1 MHRVELL
8 APAKDKETA
17 IAAINCGAD
26 AVYIGAPAFGARRAA
41 PNSLDDIKEVVDY
54 AHKFNVKVHVT
65 INTILTDSELEEA
78 ADLIYKLYDAGID
91 AIIVQ
96 DTGIL
101 KLAIDG
107 KLPPIAIHASTQCDN
122 RNLEK
127 VKFFEKLGVSRVI
140 LARETSLDEIKKIC
154 ANTTCEIETFIHG
167 ALCVSYSGQCYL
179 SYAIGGRSANRG
191 ECAQPCRKKYSLT
204 DENGN
209 LIAKDKYLLN
219 LRDFNASK
227 HIEELIK
234 AGVKSFKIEG
244 RLKDINYVKN
254 VTAFYRREI
263 DKYAEKTSSGRI
275 ELDFEPDVNK
285 SFNRGFTD
293 YFLEGRKNCFNFTSP
308 KSIGEKLGKVT
319 KTGRNYFE
327 MADDFK
333 LSPQDGICWF
343 ENGEMKGCLVNRTEG
358 AKIFPNVRTLPQKGT
373 LIYRNQD
380 TAFDK
385 QLKNSK
391 TKRRIRADFEFEH
404 NTLTAKDEDGNK
416 AALPV
421 TSSELPE
428 NPDKMKVNF
437 INKLKKTGGSDFY
450 TGNIN
455 INGEL
460 PFLPVSQINEIRR
473 KILALLMEE
482 RLKNYRRDIQ
492 KPLHYT
498 AFPFAEVE
506 YTANI
511 HNTQAKGFYEH
522 CGCRVNEMSFE
533 SSSKIKGKCLMQTKH
548 CLKYAFNMC
557 KSPEKLFLIDEK
569 GKKYRLEFDCKNC
582 MMKIFS

>member
-26 AVYIGAPAFGARRAA
+26 AVYIGAPSFGARRAA
-41 PNSLDDIKEVVDY
+41 PNSLNDIKEVVEY

-78 ADLIYKLYDAGID
+78 AELIRKLYDAGVD

-127 VKFFEKLGVSRVI
+127 VTFFDNLGVSRVI

-191 ECAQPCRKKYSLT
+191 ECAQPCRKKYSLA
-204 DENGN
+204 DEKGN

-263 DKYAEKTSSGRI
+263 DKYAGKTSSGRI

-308 KSIGEKLGKVT
+308 KSTGQKLGKVT
-319 KTGRNYFE
+319 KTGKNYFE
-327 MADDFK
+327 IAGAE

-358 AKIFPNVRTLPQKGT
+358 AKIFPNTRTLPQKDT
-373 LIYRNQD
+373 VIYRNQD
-380 TAFDK
+380 TAFEK

-391 TKRRIRADFEFEH
+391 TKRRIRADFKFEN
-404 NTLTAKDEDGNK
+404 NTLTAEDEDGNK

-428 NPDKMKVNF
+428 NPEKMKENF
-437 INKLKKTGGSDFY
+437 INQLKKTGGSDFY

-455 INGEL
+455 INSEL

-482 RLKNYRRDIQ
+482 RLKNYRREFQ
-492 KPLHYT
+492 KHLHYT
-498 AFPFAEVE
+498 DFPEQE
-506 YTANI
+506 IDWKANV
-511 HNTQAKGFYEH
+511 HNERAREFYEH
-522 CGCRVNEMSFE
+522 CGCRITEMSLE
-533 SSSKIKGKCLMQTKH
+533 SSGNVKGKCLMQTKH

-557 KSPEKLFLIDEK
+557 KSPKKLFLIDEK

>member
-26 AVYIGAPAFGARRAA
+26 AVYIGAPSFGARRAA
-41 PNSLDDIKEVVDY
+41 PNSLNDIKEVVEY

-78 ADLIYKLYDAGID
+78 AELIRKLYDAGVD

-107 KLPPIAIHASTQCDN
+107 NLPPIAIHASTQCDN

-127 VKFFEKLGVSRVI
+127 VTFFDNLGVSRVI

-179 SYAIGGRSANRG
+179 SYTIGGRSANRG
-191 ECAQPCRKKYSLT
+191 ECAQPCRKKYSLA
-204 DENGN
+204 DEKGN

-308 KSIGEKLGKVT
+308 KSTGQKLGKVT
-319 KTGRNYFE
+319 KTGKNYFE
-327 MADDFK
+327 IAGAE

-358 AKIFPNVRTLPQKGT
+358 AKIFPNTRTLPQKDT
-373 LIYRNQD
+373 VIYRNQD
-380 TAFDK
+380 TAFEK

-391 TKRRIRADFEFEH
+391 TKRRIRADFEFEN
-404 NTLTAKDEDGNK
+404 NTLTAEDEDGNK

-428 NPDKMKVNF
+428 NPEKMKENF
-437 INKLKKTGGSDFY
+437 INQLKKTGGSDFY

-455 INGEL
+455 INSEL

-482 RLKNYRRDIQ
+482 RLKNYRREFQ

-498 AFPFAEVE
+498 DFPEQE
-506 YTANI
+506 IDWKANV
-511 HNTQAKGFYEH
+511 HNERAREFYEH
-522 CGCRVNEMSFE
+522 CGCRITEMSLE
-533 SSSKIKGKCLMQTKH
+533 SSGNVKGKCLMQTKH

-557 KSPEKLFLIDEK
+557 KSPKKLFLIDEK

>member
-26 AVYIGAPAFGARRAA
+26 AVYIGAPSFGARRAA
-41 PNSLDDIKEVVDY
+41 PNSLNDIKEVVEY

-65 INTILTDSELEEA
+65 INTILTDYELEEA
-78 ADLIYKLYDAGID
+78 AELIRKLYDAGVD

-127 VKFFEKLGVSRVI
+127 VTFFDNLGVSRVI

-191 ECAQPCRKKYSLT
+191 ECAQPCRKKYSLA

-244 RLKDINYVKN
+244 RLKNINYVKN

-263 DKYAEKTSSGRI
+263 DKYAGKTSSGRI

-308 KSIGEKLGKVT
+308 KSTGQKLGKVT
-319 KTGRNYFE
+319 KTGKNYFE
-327 MADDFK
+327 IAGAE

-358 AKIFPNVRTLPQKGT
+358 AKIFPNTRTLPQKDT
-373 LIYRNQD
+373 VIYRNQD
-380 TAFDK
+380 TAFEK

-391 TKRRIRADFEFEH
+391 TKRRIRADFKFEN
-404 NTLTAKDEDGNK
+404 NTLTAEDEDGNK

-428 NPDKMKVNF
+428 NPEKMKENF
-437 INKLKKTGGSDFY
+437 INQLKKTGGSDFY

-455 INGEL
+455 INSEL

-482 RLKNYRRDIQ
+482 RLKNYRREFQ
-492 KPLHYT
+492 KHLHYT
-498 AFPFAEVE
+498 DFPEQE
-506 YTANI
+506 IDWKANV
-511 HNTQAKGFYEH
+511 HNERAREFYEH
-522 CGCRVNEMSFE
+522 CGCRITEMSLE
-533 SSSKIKGKCLMQTKH
+533 SSGNVKGKCLMQTKH

-557 KSPEKLFLIDEK
+557 KSPKKLFLIDEK

>member
-26 AVYIGAPAFGARRAA
+26 AVYIGAPSFGARRAA
-41 PNSLDDIKEVVDY
+41 PNSLNDIKEVVEY

-65 INTILTDSELEEA
+65 INTILTDSELEKA
-78 ADLIYKLYDAGID
+78 AELIRKLYDAGVD

-107 KLPPIAIHASTQCDN
+107 NLPPIAIHASTQCDN

-127 VKFFEKLGVSRVI
+127 VTFFDNLGVSRVI

-179 SYAIGGRSANRG
+179 SYTIGGRSANRG
-191 ECAQPCRKKYSLT
+191 ECAQPCRKKYSLA
-204 DENGN
+204 DEKGN

-308 KSIGEKLGKVT
+308 KSTGQKLGKVT
-319 KTGRNYFE
+319 KTGKNYFE
-327 MADDFK
+327 IADNK

-373 LIYRNQD
+373 VIYRNQD
-380 TAFDK
+380 TAFEK

-391 TKRRIRADFEFEH
+391 TKRRIRADFEFEN
-404 NTLTAKDEDGNK
+404 NTLTAEDEDGNK

-428 NPDKMKVNF
+428 NPEKMKENF
-437 INKLKKTGGSDFY
+437 INQLKKTGGSDFY

-455 INGEL
+455 INSEL

-482 RLKNYRRDIQ
+482 RLKNYRREFQ
-492 KPLHYT
+492 KHLHYT
-498 AFPFAEVE
+498 DFPEQE
-506 YTANI
+506 IDWKANV
-511 HNTQAKGFYEH
+511 HNERAREFYEH
-522 CGCRVNEMSFE
+522 CGCRITEMSLE
-533 SSSKIKGKCLMQTKH
+533 SSGNVKGKCLMQTKH

-557 KSPEKLFLIDEK
+557 KSPKKLFLIDEK

>member
-26 AVYIGAPAFGARRAA
+26 AVYIGAPSFGARRAA
-41 PNSLDDIKEVVDY
+41 PNSLNDIKEVVEY

-65 INTILTDSELEEA
+65 INTILTDSELEKA
-78 ADLIYKLYDAGID
+78 AELIRKLYDAGVD

-107 KLPPIAIHASTQCDN
+107 NLPPIAIHASTQCDN

-127 VKFFEKLGVSRVI
+127 VTFFDNLGVSRVI

-179 SYAIGGRSANRG
+179 SYTIGGRSANRG
-191 ECAQPCRKKYSLT
+191 ECAQPCRKKYSLA
-204 DENGN
+204 DEKGN

-308 KSIGEKLGKVT
+308 KSTGQKLGKVT
-319 KTGRNYFE
+319 KTGKNYFE
-327 MADDFK
+327 IADNK

-373 LIYRNQD
+373 VIYRNQD
-380 TAFDK
+380 TAFEK

-391 TKRRIRADFEFEH
+391 TKRRIRADFEFEN
-404 NTLTAKDEDGNK
+404 NTLTAEDEDGNK

-428 NPDKMKVNF
+428 NPEKMKENF
-437 INKLKKTGGSDFY
+437 INQLKKTGGSDFY

-455 INGEL
+455 INSEL

-482 RLKNYRRDIQ
+482 RLKNYRREFQ

-498 AFPFAEVE
+498 DFPEQE
-506 YTANI
+506 IDWKANV
-511 HNTQAKGFYEH
+511 HNERAREFYEH
-522 CGCRVNEMSFE
+522 CGCRITEMSLE
-533 SSSKIKGKCLMQTKH
+533 SSGNVKGKCLMQTKH

-557 KSPEKLFLIDEK
+557 KSPKKLFLIDEK